1 MEFIENIS
9 KSEYEQFVSTHSI
22 KGHFLQSYYW
32 GNVSKKKNYT
42 PHYVGLKD
50 NKKLVATALL
60 LQKHVIGK
68 YSFFYCPR
76 GFVCDYNNIEV
87 VKNFTT
93 HLKKYCKK
101 KKGIFL
107 RIDPD
112 IKLQNLDI
120 EGNII
125 DGLDNHKLVDELIGL
140 GYKHKG
146 FNKNFENNEPRYT
159 FRLDVGRG
167 IEEVRKNLHPT
178 TRNIINRGNI
188 FNIKVYR
195 GNIDNVKDFY
205 DTMQDTAKREKLTIP
220 SLEYYESFY
229 SILNKEKMSDIYIA
243 KINLNDLK
251 KVYETKID
259 TIKQSIELA
268 NVKDEQKNKD
278 KINSKVNDLNQQL
291 DKWKKEYDEVKK
303 IKEKEIVLSSMITA
317 KYQNKVWTVHGGN
330 SDELRFLNANYWLYY
345 TIIEDAV
352 KDGYKIVD
360 FFGTT
365 GEPTPGNSVYGIHLF
380 KKRLGGEYTEFIGEF
395 DYVLNP
401 LLYFAYTKVY
411 PKIRRKLKRKKI
423 S

>member
-9 KSEYEQFVSTHSI
+9 KEEYEQFVSTHSI

-32 GNVSKKKNYT
+32 GDVSKHKHYS
-42 PHYVGLKD
+42 PHYVGLKEN
-50 NKKLVATALL
+50 NKLIATALL
-60 LQKHVIGK
+60 LQKHLISK

-76 GFVCDYNNIEV
+76 GFVCDYSNFEV
-87 VKNFTT
+87 VELFTKY
-93 HLKKYCKK
+93 LKKYCKK

-112 IKLQNLDI
+112 VKLQNLDN
-120 EGNII
+120 EGNILE
-125 DGLDNHKLVDELIGL
+125 GLDNHKLVNDLIEL

-146 FNKNFENNEPRYT
+146 FNKNFESNEPRYT
-159 FRLDVGRG
+159 FRLDISKG

-195 GNIDNVKDFY
+195 GNVDDVKYFY
-205 DTMQDTAKREKLTIP
+205 ETMLDTAKREKLTIP
-220 SLEYYESFY
+220 PIEYYKEFY
-229 SILNKEKMSDIYIA
+229 SILNKEGMSDIYIA
-243 KINLNDLK
+243 KINLNELK

-268 NVKDEQKNKD
+268 NVKDNQKNKD
-278 KINSKVNDLNQQL
+278 KINAKLNDLNQQL
-291 DKWKKEYDEVKK
+291 DKWKKEYDEVKN

-352 KDGYKIVD
+352 KDGYKVVD

-365 GEPTPGNSVYGIHLF
+365 GEPTPGNAVYGIHLF

-395 DYVLNP
+395 DYILKPV
-401 LLYFAYTKVY
+401 LYFGYTKVF
-411 PKIRRKLKRKKI
+411 PKIRKHLKR
-423 S
+423 

>member
-9 KSEYEQFVSTHSI
+9 REEYEQFVSTHSI
-22 KGHFLQSYYW
+22 KGHFLQSYCW
-32 GNVSKKKNYT
+32 GDVSKHKHYT
-42 PHYVGLKD
+42 PHYVGLKEN
-50 NKKLVATALL
+50 NKLIATALL
-60 LQKHVIGK
+60 LQKHLIGK

-76 GFVCDYNNIEV
+76 GFVCDYNNFKIVEL
-87 VKNFTT
+87 FTK

-101 KKGIFL
+101 NKGIFL

-112 IKLQNLDI
+112 VKLQNLDN

-125 DGLDNHKLVDELIGL
+125 EGLDNHKLVNDLIEL

-146 FNKNFENNEPRYT
+146 FNKNFESNEPRYT
-159 FRLDVGRG
+159 FRLDISKG

-195 GNIDNVKDFY
+195 GNIDDVKYFY
-205 DTMQDTAKREKLTIP
+205 ETMLDTAERENLNIP
-220 SLEYYESFY
+220 SIEYYKEFY
-229 SILNKEKMSDIYIA
+229 SILNQEGMSDIYIA
-243 KINLNDLK
+243 KINLNELK

-268 NVKDEQKNKD
+268 NVKDNQKNKD
-278 KINSKVNDLNQQL
+278 KINAKLNDLNQQL

-303 IKEKEIVLSSMITA
+303 RKEKEMVLSSMITA

-352 KDGYKIVD
+352 KDGYKVVD

-365 GEPTPGNSVYGIHLF
+365 GEPTPGNAVYGIHLF

-395 DYVLNP
+395 DYVLKP
-401 LLYFAYTKVY
+401 MLYFGYTRIY
-411 PKIRRKLKRKKI
+411 PKIRKHLKR
-423 S
+423 

>member
-9 KSEYEQFVSTHSI
+9 KSDYEQFVSTHSI

-32 GNVSKKKNYT
+32 GDVSKHKKYI
-42 PHYVGLKD
+42 PHYVGLKEND
-50 NKKLVATALL
+50 NLIATALI
-60 LQKHVIGK
+60 LQKHLIGK

-76 GFVCDYNNIEV
+76 GFVCDYNNLETI
-87 VKNFTT
+87 KIFTE

-101 KKGIFL
+101 HKGLFF

-112 IKLQNLDI
+112 IKLQNLDS
-120 EGNII
+120 EGNILE
-125 DGLDNHKLVDELIGL
+125 GLDNHELVNQLINL

-159 FRLDVGRG
+159 FRLDISRG
-167 IEEVRKNLHPT
+167 IEEIRKNLHPT

-188 FNIKVYR
+188 YNIKVYR
-195 GNIDNVKDFY
+195 GNVDDVKLFY
-205 DTMQDTAKREKLTIP
+205 STMLDTAKRENLTIP
-220 SLEYYESFY
+220 PIEYYESFY

-243 KINLNDLK
+243 KINIEDLK
-251 KVYETKID
+251 KVYENKIEMF
-259 TIKQSIELA
+259 KQNIELA
-268 NVKDEQKNKD
+268 STKDEQKNKD
-278 KINSKVNDLNQQL
+278 KISAKINDLNQQL
-291 DKWKKEYDEVKK
+291 DKWKKEYDEVTK
-303 IKEKEIVLSSMITA
+303 IKEKELVLSSMITA

-352 KDGYKIVD
+352 KDGYKMVD

-365 GEPTPGNSVYGIHLF
+365 GEPISGNAVYGIHLF

-395 DYVLNP
+395 DYVLKP
-401 LLYFAYTKVY
+401 ILYFGYTKVF
-411 PKIRRKLKRKKI
+411 PKIRKFIKRKKI